1 MVENRYRV
9 IKELGSG
16 GMGTVYEIE
25 RITDGKHFALKA
37 LAGGGDA
44 QARARFAREA
54 QIVANVNH
62 PNVVSIVDVD
72 VAKSGF
78 IFLVMEL
85 VEAGTTLSDVR
96 RRNRDVPWTLG
107 VLAQVAE
114 GIDAIHGA
122 GIIHRDLKPGNIL
135 LSRGADGRK
144 PLVKITDFGISS
156 LAPDGTRISAME
168 RAAMVASSSLPDAQ
182 EMLDPFSASAAATLL
197 PR

>member
-16 GMGTVYEIE
+16 GMGTVYEVE
-25 RITDGKHFALKA
+25 RVTDGKHFALKA

-85 VEAGTTLSDVR
+85 VAAARRSTTCGAAH
-96 RRNRDVPWTLG
+96 RDVPWTLG

-114 GIDAIHGA
+114 GIDAIHER
-122 GIIHRDLKPGNIL
+122 RDHP
-135 LSRGADGRK
+135 SRSEARKHPALARGSTGEGR
-144 PLVKITDFGISS
+144 S
-156 LAPDGTRISAME
+156 
-168 RAAMVASSSLPDAQ
+168 
-182 EMLDPFSASAAATLL
+182 
-197 PR
+197 